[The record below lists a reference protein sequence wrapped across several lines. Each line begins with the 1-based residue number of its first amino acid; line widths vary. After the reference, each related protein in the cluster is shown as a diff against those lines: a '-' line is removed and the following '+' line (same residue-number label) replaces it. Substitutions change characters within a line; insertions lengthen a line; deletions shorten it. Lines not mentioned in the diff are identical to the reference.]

1 MLVFNGTCRVLVFSG
16 PRTVNPDVMVCAH
29 DVTLGSPFLLKG
41 NTLQEKIPIEEKS
54 SEKTFEVIVITTVTN
69 LIYNSSSQRQSV
81 IIINIIIIIVTT
93 IIIILVKGR
102 ASLSQRQM

>member
-1 MLVFNGTCRVLVFSG
+1 MEHAVLVFSG

-29 DVTLGSPFLLKG
+29 DVTLGSPFILKG
-41 NTLQEKIPIEEKS
+41 NTLQEKIPIEQKS

-81 IIINIIIIIVTT
+81 TIIIVIIIIIVTNIT
-93 IIIILVKGR
+93 IILVKGR